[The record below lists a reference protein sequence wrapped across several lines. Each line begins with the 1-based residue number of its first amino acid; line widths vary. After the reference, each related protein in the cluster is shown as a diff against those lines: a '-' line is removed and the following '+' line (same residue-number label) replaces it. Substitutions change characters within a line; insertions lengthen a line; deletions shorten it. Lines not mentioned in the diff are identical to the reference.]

1 MKVLLILLGL
11 LIILVLLRLFV
22 VKEGFQDNIPL
33 NPSTIKAY
41 NNFIEFY
48 TIFCTNW
55 QKAIISS
62 VASEI
67 PQQPLTDPSQV
78 QSSSAPKISTEQMNQ
93 YIVTLSQQE
102 GQQFPQICK
111 TLPSSIDSNSL
122 AQVIPLI
129 PSDPKPYINALNW
142 MNDKLDKAHENLGSA
157 LQGGSIE
164 GFDNMCQNIEQCLQ
178 NNPQLLQE
186 VLQQSQQQNI
196 TQLEKQ
202 LLNKIT
208 PFISSSDLTQSL
220 QTNQDLVAKSQ
231 KIQDQAQSGELVN
244 QINVPGGNTRTVY
257 NKPPGA
263 STLSDMQQSNPE
275 QYNNLKQ
282 NYSHLFSL
290 KQMLEQINSNL

>member
-11 LIILVLLRLFV
+11 LISLVLLRLFS

-41 NNFIEFY
+41 DKFIEFY
-48 TIFCTNW
+48 TTFCTNW

-67 PQQPLTDPSQV
+67 PQQPLTDPSQI
-78 QSSSAPKISTEQMNQ
+78 QTSSVPKISEEQMNQ

-102 GQQFPQICK
+102 GQQFPQICT
-111 TLPSSIDSNSL
+111 TLPSSIDSSNL
-122 AQVIPLI
+122 NTIIQLI
-129 PSDPKPYINALNW
+129 PNSTQPYINALNW
-142 MNDKLDKAHENLGSA
+142 MNVKLSKAHGNLGKA
-157 LQGGSIE
+157 LKGAPIE
-164 GFDNMCQNIEQCLQ
+164 GFDNMCQNVEQCLE
-178 NNPQLLQE
+178 NNPQILH
-186 VLQQSQQQNI
+186 QSQEKHIQR
-196 TQLEKQ
+196 LEHK
-202 LLNKIT
+202 LISVIS
-208 PFISSSDLTQSL
+208 PFIESSDLSQAL

-231 KIQDQAQSGELVN
+231 KIQEQAQSGELIN
-244 QINVPGGNTRTVY
+244 QINVPGGNTRATYV
-257 NKPPGA
+257 KPPGA
-263 STLSDMQQSNPE
+263 STLSDMKQSNPE